1 MKLLTGVFAGE
12 RSHGLLKKVGYR
24 VREVLGRGK
33 CVFIEMMKWWE
44 GSRNEVTIFFWP
56 LLQEKLFQPLDC
68 RDAGF
73 F

>member
-44 GSRNEVTIFFWP
+44 GSRNGSDDFLVSSSSKTFSAVGLSRCRFF
-56 LLQEKLFQPLDC
+56 
-68 RDAGF
+68 
-73 F
+73 